1 MVEPFLRETHALT
14 GHSDTSYRIRQAAY
28 DQRKLRA
35 KDLVDKSGPDP
46 PLPRRS
52 AGRTYHRRSAHR
64 PRQVIAPVLAGIRS
78 PEEGPKSA
86 HWTPVD
92 RDYEQIRIRVQ
103 AFFTDLALT
112 TPLVA

>member
-1 MVEPFLRETHALT
+1 M
-14 GHSDTSYRIRQAAY
+14 G
-28 DQRKLRA
+28 RK
-35 KDLVDKSGPDP
+35 P
-46 PLPRRS
+46 
-52 AGRTYHRRSAHR
+52 
-64 PRQVIAPVLAGIRS
+64 
-78 PEEGPKSA
+78 A